1 MCKNYKNTSLKINII
16 LILAL
21 LGLVIQYP
29 LFKLYGTYVG
39 TFDVAS
45 VGILALF
52 IQTMSVQYSKVI
64 KVVVLI
70 VLSGFF
76 SIIMN
81 LETLNSIPQA
91 VFYSIRILE
100 YSLWFYVG
108 LRANTG
114 LVKLLIIAIFIKSI
128 VSFYVGTY
136 VTPLDY
142 LFFKYDH
149 DIAATFLIIS
159 LFYLKNRHYG
169 AMFLSLIGAS
179 LMSTRSAYFGIF
191 YIIYYF
197 IQMNKGVI
205 LKNIPIILIF
215 LLIILSTSMNEL
227 LINRLVLVFHND
239 NISAIAIAYQ
249 ESIYATSYHDFV
261 YEDRNLFTEH
271 GDLSFQLR
279 LRKWMY
285 YIGQLSG
292 NPMHIFYGFGVSAFG
307 GAADSSLVRIF
318 LEGGL
323 IMLYFYWALIKQLVK
338 YCYSGKEYIYLI
350 IALSLMLDI
359 SFSSAVMPLSFF
371 LIGASRICK
380 K

>member
-1 MCKNYKNTSLKINII
+1 MCKNYKTTFLKINII
-16 LILAL
+16 LILAVF
-21 LGLVIQYP
+21 GLVVQYP
-29 LFKLYGTYVG
+29 LFKLFGTNVG

-45 VGILALF
+45 IGILMLF
-52 IQTMSVQYSKVI
+52 IQTMSVKYSKVM
-64 KVVVLI
+64 KAVVLI
-70 VLSGFF
+70 VMSGFF

-91 VFYSIRILE
+91 VLYAIRILE

-108 LRANTG
+108 LRANMS
-114 LVKLLIIAIFIKSI
+114 LVKLLILVISLKSV

-136 VTPLDY
+136 ITPLDY

-149 DIAATFLIIS
+149 DIVATFLIIS
-159 LFYLKNRHYG
+159 LFYLKNNNRS
-169 AMFLSLIGAS
+169 AMLLSLIASS

-191 YIIYYF
+191 YIVYYF
-197 IQMNKGVI
+197 IQRNMGAVI
-205 LKNIPIILIF
+205 KNTPVILIF
-215 LLIILSTSMNEL
+215 LIIIIATSMNEV
-227 LINRLVLVFHND
+227 LIGRLMLIFNYD
-239 NISAIAIAYQ
+239 NIAAIGIAYQ
-249 ESIYATSYHDFV
+249 ESMHATSYNDFV
-261 YEDRNLFTEH
+261 YEDRNLFTVH

-307 GAADSSLVRIF
+307 GAADSSLMRVF

-323 IMLYFYWALIKQLVK
+323 IMFYLYWALVKQLVK
-338 YCYSGKEYIYLI
+338 YCDSGKEYIYLI

-359 SFSSAVMPLSFF
+359 SFSSAVMPLAFF
-371 LIGASRICK
+371 LIGANRVCK

>member
-1 MCKNYKNTSLKINII
+1 VCKNYKNTVLKINII
-16 LILAL
+16 LILVL
-21 LGLVIQYP
+21 FGLVVQYP
-29 LFKLYGTYVG
+29 LFELYGTYVG

-45 VGILALF
+45 ISILVLF
-52 IQTMSVQYSKVI
+52 IQTMSVKYSKVMKI
-64 KVVVLI
+64 VVLI

-81 LETLNSIPQA
+81 LETLNSIPKA
-91 VFYSIRILE
+91 VFYAIRILE

-108 LRANTG
+108 LRANIG
-114 LVKLLIIAIFIKSI
+114 LVKLLILIIFVKSV
-128 VSFYVGTY
+128 VSFYAGVY
-136 VTPLDY
+136 ATPLDY

-149 DIAATFLIIS
+149 DIVATFLILS
-159 LFYLKNRHYG
+159 LYYLKNNNNG
-169 AMFLSLIGAS
+169 AMFLSLIASS

-197 IQMNKGVI
+197 IQRNTGAIV
-205 LKNIPIILIF
+205 KNIPVISVF
-215 LLIILSTSMNEL
+215 LIIIIATSMNEV
-227 LINRLVLVFHND
+227 LIDRLMLIFNYD
-239 NISAIAIAYQ
+239 NITAITLAYQ
-249 ESIYATSYHDFV
+249 ESIQATSYHDFV

-285 YIGQLSG
+285 YIGQLSE

-307 GAADSSLVRIF
+307 GAADSSLIRIF

-323 IMLYFYWALIKQLVK
+323 IMFYFYWALVKQLVK
-338 YCYSGKEYIYLI
+338 YCYSGKEYVYLM

-359 SFSSAVMPLSFF
+359 SFSSSVMPLAFF
-371 LIGASRICK
+371 LIGTSRVCK